1 MVKAQLVCLCHG
13 KKASINMSELLETL
27 EAFKEKVNTNENV
40 RKLIK
45 NWNPNVTV
53 SSDTENFT
61 MIIRD
66 QVMEQVATEKLES
79 DHTIEI
85 EADEDTL
92 IDVFNGT
99 YNPSKAVLDGE
110 LAVFGQDQD
119 QMKLDIIAVFLWET

>member
-1 MVKAQLVCLCHG
+1 
-13 KKASINMSELLETL
+13 MSELLETL

-53 SSDTENFT
+53 SSDTEDFT